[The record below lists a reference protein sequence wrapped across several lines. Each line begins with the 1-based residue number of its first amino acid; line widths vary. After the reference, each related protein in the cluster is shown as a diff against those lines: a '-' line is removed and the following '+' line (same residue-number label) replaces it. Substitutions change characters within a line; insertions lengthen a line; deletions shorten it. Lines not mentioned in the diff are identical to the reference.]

1 MPRYWDKAAV
11 TIDEGVPLVLATSA
25 SNAVLSDAGI
35 VVTRFAIRFSAV
47 KSACVRTQ
55 SMIAEKLGS
64 GTLDVVR
71 ICWSQRSLLELP
83 RAALQSKFR
92 ESERMCWATL
102 RHSSMEMM
110 LGAKASVITR
120 TEDVHHGPL
129 RETVA
134 A

>member
-11 TIDEGVPLVLATSA
+11 TTDEGVPLVLATSA

-47 KSACVRTQ
+47 KSACVRPQ
-55 SMIAEKLGS
+55 AMIAEKLGS

-71 ICWSQRSLLELP
+71 ICWSQPSLLELP

-92 ESERMCWATL
+92 ESERMGNAPAFL
-102 RHSSMEMM
+102 D
-110 LGAKASVITR
+110 GADA
-120 TEDVHHGPL
+120 G
-129 RETVA
+129 REGFYHYSY
-134 A
+134 